1 MVTGTWLMWTCS
13 LVTIQLNSISLLESK
28 TPKYTTGT
36 ANVRMHLHLGRFAT
50 MLYCWVGQ
58 TASVIAASPWL
69 LFELRY
75 IVMTT
80 EATTIWV
87 AGQARP
93 ARRWNVSSASGQ
105 KETFPRCWTRSKRG
119 TLAVL
124 ADKALVAGQ
133 NLFRLFVTT
142 CCSHH
147 LLLSLKPVTLNRD
160 VLAVRQHQFELT
172 CILKCHFTSLI
183 CVDTTHTTMLV

>member
-1 MVTGTWLMWTCS
+1 MVTGPWLMWTCS

-36 ANVRMHLHLGRFAT
+36 TNVRMHLHPDRFAT

-58 TASVIAASPWL
+58 TARVIAASPWL

-80 EATTIWV
+80 TATTIWV

-105 KETFPRCWTRSKRG
+105 KETFSQMLDTEQERHFGCPRWQS
-119 TLAVL
+119 
-124 ADKALVAGQ
+124 
-133 NLFRLFVTT
+133 T
-142 CCSHH
+142 CCRAEFI
-147 LLLSLKPVTLNRD
+147 LSLCYNLLFSPPSFKLK
-160 VLAVRQHQFELT
+160 T
-172 CILKCHFTSLI
+172 CYS
-183 CVDTTHTTMLV
+183 